1 MTEPEKTVGSAEG
14 NSPPR
19 GSQDS
24 TASVG
29 FAGDVG
35 HYDKDWYRWYV
46 LAILTGLYTF
56 NFIDRQILV
65 ILQEPIKADMNLTDT
80 QLGLLSGFAFAA
92 IYVFAGIPIARMA
105 DRGNRRNIVTVAL
118 VVWSGMTAIS
128 GLTQNYWQLLLA
140 RIGVATGEA
149 GGSPPSHSMI
159 SDIFKK
165 EERATALS
173 IYSTGINFGGLIG
186 LLAGGWIAQYF
197 DWRLAFFVVGIPGIA
212 YAFLVRFT
220 VQEPPRGY
228 AEKIATVEES
238 PPMMEVVKVL
248 ISRATF
254 RHMAIAA
261 GLHAFI
267 GYGAANF
274 APSFYVRVHGMEI
287 GPVGT
292 WLAAAGITG
301 AIGTFLG
308 GYVTDKLMLK
318 DSRWYLWVPGLST
331 ILTLPIHMIIYNTGN
346 VSLALAM
353 QFVTA
358 LTFSMY
364 LAPNLALA
372 HSLVGL
378 RMRAMS
384 SAVLFFILNI
394 IGLGLGPL
402 VVGWIS
408 DLLVPEFGNE
418 SIKYSLMSVVLVFNL
433 WCVFHYWMA
442 SKTVKADLA
451 LVTK

>member
-1 MTEPEKTVGSAEG
+1 VTEEVTPLTPVTNAA
-14 NSPPR
+14 
-19 GSQDS
+19 QDRDI
-24 TASVG
+24 G
-29 FAGDVG
+29 K
-35 HYDKDWYRWYV
+35 YDTTWYRWYV
-46 LAILTGLYTF
+46 LAMLTGLYTF

-65 ILQEPIKADMNLTDT
+65 ILQEPIKAEMGLSDT
-80 QLGLLSGFAFAA
+80 QLGLLSGLAFAV
-92 IYVFAGIPIARMA
+92 IYVVAGLPIARWA
-105 DRGNRRNIVTVAL
+105 DRGNRRNIVTIAL

-128 GLTQNYWQLLLA
+128 GLAQNYWQLLLA
-140 RIGVATGEA
+140 RVGVATGEA
-149 GGSPPSHSMI
+149 GGSPPAHSMI

-173 IYSTGINFGGLIG
+173 IYSMGINFGGLIG
-186 LLAGGWIAQYF
+186 LLAGGWIAQTM
-197 DWRLAFFVVGIPGIA
+197 DWRYAFYLVGIPGLLYAIA
-212 YAFLVRFT
+212 LRLTVR
-220 VQEPPRGY
+220 EPPRGF
-228 AEKIATVEES
+228 AEKITVVDES
-238 PPMMEVVKVL
+238 PSMIEVAKVL
-248 ISRATF
+248 LTRPTF

-267 GYGAANF
+267 SYGAANF
-274 APSFYVRVHGMEI
+274 APSFYIRTHGMDL

-292 WLAAAGITG
+292 WLALAGITG

-308 GYVTDKLMLK
+308 GYLTDKLMLR
-318 DSRWYLWVPGLST
+318 DQRWYLWVPAIST
-331 ILTLPIHMIIYNTGN
+331 LITLPVSMIIYNVGN
-346 VSLALAM
+346 PYIALSL
-353 QFVTA
+353 QFVTG

-402 VVGWIS
+402 VVGAIS
-408 DLLVPEFGNE
+408 DALAPRFGND
-418 SIKYSLMSVVLVFNL
+418 SIRYSLMLVVCVFNI

-442 SKTVKADLA
+442 SRTVREDLA
-451 LVTK
+451 LASK

>member
-1 MTEPEKTVGSAEG
+1 VNVLDKSAGSAEHVAEQQENQG
-14 NSPPR
+14 YPT
-19 GSQDS
+19 G
-24 TASVG
+24 
-29 FAGDVG
+29 GDVG

-56 NFIDRQILV
+56 NFVDRQILV
-65 ILQEPIKADMNLTDT
+65 ILQEPIKADMGLSDT
-80 QLGLLSGFAFAA
+80 QLGLLSGFAFAV
-92 IYVFAGIPIARMA
+92 IYVVAGIPIARMA
-105 DRGNRRNIVTVAL
+105 DKGNRRNIVTIAL

-128 GLTQNYWQLLLA
+128 GLSQNYWQLLLA

-197 DWRLAFFVVGIPGIA
+197 DWRYAFFVVGIPGLA
-212 YAFLVRFT
+212 YAILVRYS

-228 AEKIATVEES
+228 AEKITIVEES

-254 RHMAIAA
+254 RHMAIAS

-267 GYGAANF
+267 GYGASNF

-308 GYVTDKLMLK
+308 GYLTDKLMVK
-318 DSRWYLWVPGLST
+318 DNRWYLWVPALST
-331 ILTLPIHMIIYNTGN
+331 IVTLPVSMIIYNTGN
-346 VSLALAM
+346 VSLALSL

-372 HSLVGL
+372 HSLVGI

-402 VVGWIS
+402 VVGWVS
-408 DLLVPEFGNE
+408 DMLAGQFGNE
-418 SIKYSLMSVVLVFNL
+418 SIKYSLMSVVFIFNI

-442 SKTVKADLA
+442 SKTVTADLA
-451 LVTK
+451 LVPKQSA